1 MAVKSPSVD
10 ALDDFDAELE
20 IMANLTALGGHP
32 HIVRVIGCVYGSD
45 PLLVLEFCSGVRTRL
60 NNDFV

>member
-45 PLLVLEFCSGVRTRL
+45 PLLVLEFCSGVRT
-60 NNDFV
+60 